1 MAEHEYLASPQD
13 WPFSKY
19 PPGYFGLRELLG
31 PIIRDLLEWR
41 LGWHLPERIQNAL
54 HCISMLLMELIDD
67 DELGL
72 IGASP
77 EERVRFAASLED
89 AQ

>member
-1 MAEHEYLASPQD
+1 MHHHDNDMSANG

-31 PIIRDLLEWR
+31 PVIRDLLEWR
-41 LGWHLPERIQNAL
+41 LGWNLPERIQGTL
-54 HCISMLLMELIDD
+54 HFINMLLVELIDD